1 MRPPAA
7 AFAFLAAALLSGCN
21 PERGYFQGGNF
32 FERGYVERGYFPG
45 HYAAPQP
52 AVAPEPMW
60 PQTPRE
66 PAAPQRPTYVP
77 SIDDRVPQH
86 HPLEPTE
93 PATAVPAPAPT
104 RIAPAPAAEPFAPI
118 PAEARR
124 PRRTPTAPGVADPR
138 APGGPPW
145 RPPVLQPRT
154 PEVGSPE
161 WEREKVETERRERDL
176 NRTLRGICSGC

>member
-1 MRPPAA
+1 MRPLAA
-7 AFAFLAAALLSGCN
+7 ASAFLAAALLSGCN

-45 HYAAPQP
+45 HYGAPQP

-66 PAAPQRPTYVP
+66 TTAPQRPAYAP
-77 SIDDRVPQH
+77 AADERVPQR
-86 HPLEPTE
+86 PPAE
-93 PATAVPAPAPT
+93 PAEPITAVPASPPL
-104 RIAPAPAAEPFAPI
+104 RIAPPPAAEPFAPT

-124 PRRTPTAPGVADPR
+124 RRRMQTAPSVTDPR
-138 APGGPPW
+138 APGGPLW

-161 WEREKVETERRERDL
+161 WEREKVQTERRERDL